1 MLGRGLGGPVD
12 WITPLYQLRCV
23 VLESSCKVR
32 EGSSSPPNRW
42 PGISSG
48 RCDCCESSCGAYARS
63 SSLWSS
69 CASLP
74 SLYACFVLAPVGCTD
89 PSPRRSFLITRYRII
104 DNRTTIATPRITP
117 TLIPALPPTLKP
129 EEPGLAVT
137 SDEGTVVTA
146 AGAAPVEV
154 ADDNDEVELCVGC
167 EDDEDENTE
176 NLDSLSGAGASKVLP
191 LGLLQSTFPFESFP
205 QHRHRPVVELYTT
218 SGCGWSPTIRGQS
231 WLVFDHCA
239 FFSEIRTSTVGGTYC
254 RPWSIRRHLS
264 VFDPCNL
271 RHSNLTCLS
280 PAERGNGRYCWRDIH
295 RS

>member
-1 MLGRGLGGPVD
+1 MD
-12 WITPLYQLRCV
+12 WVAPLYQLRSV
-23 VLESSCKVR
+23 VLESSCRVR
-32 EGSSSPPNRW
+32 EGSSSPSNRW

-48 RCDCCESSCGAYARS
+48 RCDRCESSCGAYGCC

-69 CASLP
+69 CFSLP
-74 SLYACFVLAPVGCTD
+74 SLWACCAD
-89 PSPRRSFLITRYRII
+89 PSPRRSFLMTRYRMI

-117 TLIPALPPTLKP
+117 TLIPALPPTLRL
-129 EEPGLAVT
+129 EEPGLFAT

-176 NLDSLSGAGASKVLP
+176 NLANLSGAGASKVLP

-205 QHRHRPVVELYTT
+205 QQRHRPVVKLYTT
-218 SGCGWSPTIRGQS
+218 SGCGWSPTRRGQS
-231 WLVFDHCA
+231 WLVLDHCA
-239 FFSEIRTSTVGGTYC
+239 FFFKIRTCTVGRTYC

-264 VFDPCNL
+264 VFDPCSL

-280 PAERGNGRYCWRDIH
+280 PAERENGRCCWRDIH
-295 RS
+295 HS